1 MNLGAKVGSR
11 CLNRVKQAKM
21 KSKYIGR
28 GGSYLNSGRKPVGA
42 AKRIKTSFTIEPEL
56 LTKLDTLVA
65 QGEGSR
71 SDIINR
77 LLRAM

>member
-11 CLNRVKQAKM
+11 CLNRVKQAKI

-28 GGSYLNSGRKPVGA
+28 GGSYPGTGRKPIGA
-42 AKRIKTSFTIEPEL
+42 VKRVKTSFTIEPEL

-71 SDIINR
+71 SDIVNQ
-77 LLRAM
+77 LLRDL